1 MKRLFVAL
9 IISTI
14 FLSLVFSDETTDSN
28 TYQSRIITAYK
39 LKKDATGKPDI
50 YTDFRLVNV
59 DNTEFTNGASLVVPA
74 SSRGVKYSAF
84 SWNFYGNAFCEF
96 TVKLT
101 FSPMYHNGTSST
113 EARKILPYTIK
124 LCHDTSKIG
133 NAEILVNRASSS
145 PSYYE
150 NEYSEYRFFYADS
163 VSFNTTNN
171 SENATATMDS
181 VEIVSQGTDIYM
193 FFDMSK
199 YTAVKDSN
207 NETQNYKS
215 LYISSFTSENR
226 MAACHYWNRVGHAEI
241 VLEISGSGTREVNN
255 ETITMASGTYSANVI
270 VEIQPPY

>member
-1 MKRLFVAL
+1 M
-9 IISTI
+9 
-14 FLSLVFSDETTDSN
+14 
-28 TYQSRIITAYK
+28 
-39 LKKDATGKPDI
+39 
-50 YTDFRLVNV
+50 
-59 DNTEFTNGASLVVPA
+59 VPA
-74 SSRGVKYSAF
+74 SSRGVKYSVF

-101 FSPMYHNGTSST
+101 FSPMYHNGTSSN
-113 EARKILPYTIK
+113 EARKILPYTVK

-145 PSYYE
+145 PTYYE

-163 VSFNTTNN
+163 VSFNTSDD
-171 SENATATMDS
+171 SENSMTTMS
-181 VEIVSQGTDIYM
+181 PIEVVSQSTDIFI

-199 YTAVKDSN
+199 YTAVKDTN
-207 NETQNYKS
+207 NNLKNQEQETYKS
-215 LYISSFTSENR
+215 LYISSFTSEGS

-241 VLEISGSGTREVNN
+241 NLEISATGTREVDN